1 MEKQIEE
8 MAKIIHKAEVN
19 CPFSV
24 PVRLA
29 ESLKKHGM
37 ERTNAAIELYNAD
50 YRRQSE
56 VVNKLLCEI
65 KEEITAAL
73 DSNYRVRG
81 ELELSDEL
89 YYAVNG
95 KISALRGIEGFIT
108 ELENKYNKN

>member
-1 MEKQIEE
+1 MEKQIVK
-8 MAKIIHKAEVN
+8 MAALMCED
-19 CPFSV
+19 C
-24 PVRLA
+24 
-29 ESLKKHGM
+29 
-37 ERTNAAIELYNAD
+37 AATQGPCEGNNMCDAVLQQAQVLYNAD
-50 YRRQSE
+50 YRKQSE